1 VDEKLTTGGQA
12 APDGC
17 PSSPTNTVT
26 RYPVM
31 EFMQSW
37 AFMGGMGLLLVVLI
51 GLFIF
56 LRMKPPSE

>member
-1 VDEKLTTGGQA
+1 
-12 APDGC
+12 
-17 PSSPTNTVT
+17 
-26 RYPVM
+26 M